1 MTKRIFLAFALSA
14 FWSISLFAQQDAEG
28 TKDNPMF
35 PTRMP
40 NYYITEVTEN
50 YNAVDFNMVKGG
62 ERIESKEGNTSVV
75 RYDFYPESA
84 KSKPSVLQIL
94 RNYENAAKKIGG
106 VTVFLD
112 AAEAIATF
120 KIMKEG
126 KVNAWVKVVTGGDL
140 DNDFIVLTILHL
152 EAMKQDVTSDDLFKT
167 LSDEGRITLYINF
180 ETGKAVIQP
189 ESQAILD
196 QVAAM
201 LSGNPDLKVRA
212 EGHTD
217 NVGAAPANQTLSETR
232 AAAVMNAIIG
242 KGVDKARITSKGY
255 GQTKPIS
262 DNQTEDG
269 RAANRR
275 VEIVK
280 IG

>member
-1 MTKRIFLAFALSA
+1 MTKRIFFAFALSA
-14 FWSISLFAQQDAEG
+14 FCNILLFAQQDAEG
-28 TKDNPMF
+28 LKDNPMF

-40 NYYITEVTEN
+40 NYNLTEVTEN
-50 YNAVDFNMVKGG
+50 FNAVEFNMAKGG
-62 ERIESKEGNTSVV
+62 ERMATKEGSTSVV
-75 RYDFYPESA
+75 RYDFNTESNQ
-84 KSKPSVLQIL
+84 SKPSVLQTL

-112 AAEAIATF
+112 AGEAIATF
-120 KIMKEG
+120 KIMKGG
-126 KVNAWVKVVTGGDL
+126 KEHTWVKVEMGGDNS
-140 DNDFIVLTILHL
+140 NDFIILTIVHL
-152 EAMKQDVTSDDLFKT
+152 EAMKQEITSDDLFKT

-201 LSGNPDLKVRA
+201 LTGNPDLKVRA

-217 NVGAAPANQTLSETR
+217 NVGAAPANQTLSESR